1 MLLPEKRIKSHFLL
15 LQNTCCHS
23 KHFQAQQQCQG
34 SFRGSGV
41 LKHGCASG
49 GSKKLRAA
57 NPWSSWVVFH
67 FVHMLLECFLGSRV
81 RAVKGMM
88 LWERRARARRCHRK
102 CTWTFFFFF
111 STYTCFCSLS
121 AASCQG
127 QHIGR
132 AGCCKTCFP
141 SCLSAWIQFPVLDP
155 GLFSPVRDS
164 WLGSSAAAGA
174 RAAGW
179 EEEEEEGHKGRRA

>member
-1 MLLPEKRIKSHFLL
+1 M
-15 LQNTCCHS
+15 
-23 KHFQAQQQCQG
+23 
-34 SFRGSGV
+34 

-57 NPWSSWVVFH
+57 DPWPSWVVFH
-67 FVHMLLECFLGSRV
+67 FVRMLLSARVFSGQPGVCCEGNAAVEVESKGASMSQKMHLEAFLF
-81 RAVKGMM
+81 
-88 LWERRARARRCHRK
+88 LLY
-102 CTWTFFFFF
+102 
-111 STYTCFCSLS
+111 TYTCFCSLS

-174 RAAGW
+174 WAAGW